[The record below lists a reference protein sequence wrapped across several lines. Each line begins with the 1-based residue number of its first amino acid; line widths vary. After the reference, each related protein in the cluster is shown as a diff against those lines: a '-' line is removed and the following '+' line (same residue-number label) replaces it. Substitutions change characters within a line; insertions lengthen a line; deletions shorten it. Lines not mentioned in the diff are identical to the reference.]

1 MNKVVIVMTAK
12 AGKAREAMGAVK
24 ALQEYGRNK
33 HNLRTEVYM
42 QVFGGTSGTIY
53 VMGENEDMAA
63 AQAVQAKLMAD
74 EGYWALA
81 QKLAEVIVGP
91 PTITLLQPI

>member
-12 AGKAREAMGAVK
+12 AGKTREAMAAVK
-24 ALQEYGRNK
+24 ALTEYTKSK
-33 HNLRTEVYM
+33 HGLKTEVYM
-42 QVFGGTSGTIY
+42 QLYGVAGTIY
-53 VMGENEDMAA
+53 VIGENEDMVT

-74 EGYWALA
+74 DGYWALA
-81 QKLAEVIVGP
+81 QKMAEVMVGP